1 MTENGL
7 RLRVFPSRRRM
18 EADASIVDEYLAD
31 LAVSVA
37 AVRAGAG
44 TPSRTPVVC

>member
-1 MTENGL
+1 
-7 RLRVFPSRRRM
+7 M

-31 LAVSVA
+31 LVASVA

-44 TPSRTPVVC
+44 RPSRTSVVY

>member
-1 MTENGL
+1 
-7 RLRVFPSRRRM
+7 M

-31 LAVSVA
+31 LVA

-44 TPSRTPVVC
+44 MPSRTPVVY